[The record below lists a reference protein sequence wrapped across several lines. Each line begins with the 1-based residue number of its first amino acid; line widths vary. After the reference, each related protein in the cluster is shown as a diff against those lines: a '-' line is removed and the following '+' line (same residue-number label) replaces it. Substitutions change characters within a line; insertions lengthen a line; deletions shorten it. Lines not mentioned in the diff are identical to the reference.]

1 MSVAGWPASSTSLI
15 HLHPQRFNG
24 VPHAAFSRTPW
35 PAIAPDVVVLA
46 VTGGCADPGLR
57 LIAVYRVGPRPVADL
72 AHLADRADQR
82 LVWRFRTAGQ
92 SPADSAL
99 RAGPGGGVPGT
110 NLEHRRRRPVVAWR
124 PGRQCVGGEHH
135 RHAKSLGTGAHPAH
149 RHAGWCGVGRADGV

>member
-46 VTGGCADPGLR
+46 VAGGGADFGLR
-57 LIAVYRVGPRPVADL
+57 LIVVYRVGSRPVADL

-92 SPADSAL
+92 SLADSAL
-99 RAGPGGGVPGT
+99 RVGPGGGVSST
-110 NLEHRRRRPVVAWR
+110 DLEHRRRRPVAAWR
-124 PGRQCVGGEHH
+124 PGRQCTGGEHLNQEFH
-135 RHAKSLGTGAHPAH
+135 HRFGERFAGRHAQDAF
-149 RHAGWCGVGRADGV
+149 